1 MCKEC
6 DNCIFYYDDNECSV
20 YGLLT
25 EQEKDGFELDT
36 IEECSMK
43 CEYGSRFH
51 RAMVFCKYD
60 SLEVMLK
67 PKYCIERDWWK

>member
-25 EQEKDGFELDT
+25 EQEKEDFELDT
-36 IEECSMK
+36 LEECSMN
-43 CEYGSRFH
+43 CEYASRLH

-60 SLEVMLK
+60 SLELMLK
-67 PKYCIERDWWK
+67 PKDCIERDW